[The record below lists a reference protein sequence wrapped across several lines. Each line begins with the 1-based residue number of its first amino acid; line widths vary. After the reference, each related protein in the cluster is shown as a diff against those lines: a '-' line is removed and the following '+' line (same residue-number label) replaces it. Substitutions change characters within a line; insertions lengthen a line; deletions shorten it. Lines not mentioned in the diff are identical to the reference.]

1 MRCGAASWSECYPY
15 RVEQSEVFWT
25 SSINLQTN
33 GLDHCSW
40 LESSK
45 DRWCHLLGWF
55 RQVFAVNEKTP
66 SKLCLDFDVSFEVEF
81 VCFVLAY
88 AHVCVCV
95 CMSVL
100 VCGLSCLYVCVVLLY
115 CFSVWLSLCVCQW
128 NKPPRL
134 PVCLRVRFLRAT
146 SIGHDSD
153 KQCF

>member
-95 CMSVL
+95 C
-100 VCGLSCLYVCVVLLY
+100 SCLSLSVGCHVYMCVWS
-115 CFSVWLSLCVCQW
+115 FSIVFLCGCLCVCVSGTNLLGCQC
-128 NKPPRL
+128 
-134 PVCLRVRFLRAT
+134 VFVYVFFVLRP
-146 SIGHDSD
+146 
-153 KQCF
+153 